1 MWVSMSWKN
10 AIFTEIIVKGGS
22 FHSIKERKGVGTE
35 SVLLVM
41 RRLCVSFYEVAVMLA
56 AVLLLVSCDGGKK
69 AYMDFLYGSMPLP
82 DRMMY
87 PQEWWGK
94 NVEKTLEVRDR
105 MGWDV
110 PEREFR
116 HFVLPLRV
124 NNETLDDFRLVYA
137 DSLCERVEGMTM
149 AEAALEVNHWC
160 HEMATYRPS
169 DARTSSPLATIRAGY
184 GRCGEESVLAVAALR
199 AAGIPARQ
207 VYTPRWAHTDDNHA
221 WVEVYVDGGWHFM
234 GACEPE
240 PVLDLGWFNSSV
252 SRAMLL
258 HTKVFGDYDGPE
270 DVISRTSAYTE
281 INVIRGYVPARRT
294 TVTVVDAQGAPVPDA
309 SVEFKIYN
317 YSEYYTVATYQT
329 DSEGHASLDTGLGDI
344 MVWASKDGMFGLVK
358 ASSEAVT
365 VVLDHAVGEAFSLD
379 FDIVPPV
386 ERPLPSA
393 ATAEQVA
400 ENARRLAEED
410 LIRGARPHGN
420 SSVTRPFL
428 EANGEMAE
436 AVYNS
441 LSWKDMNDVTADVLD
456 DALRQVGP
464 DGFDKW
470 RDCPRIEYEA
480 LYPYFGEIGEG
491 LSFESPL
498 EVYDW
503 VCDNV
508 KVDDASNPQ
517 GLRIPPVFVWR
528 SREADTR
535 SRDIFFV
542 ALCRKFGFQA
552 RLDEVTGKAQYL
564 ADGRWNDVVIADVA
578 PQGRLWLGVPE
589 EAFGPD
595 APANAENPLYYTH
608 FTISKVEQVDGGLTC
623 KLLSFNEEG
632 PLDLVTLFADPYSLD
647 EGYYML
653 TTGRRMADGS
663 VLSRASFFDIRK
675 DERTVVPLVIRSSE
689 AGLPVLGSF
698 DAEQTF
704 RPDGSDGE
712 RSILSATGRGY
723 FLIAVLGRSDEPS
736 IHAMRQLSAA
746 TPALDGWGRPVV
758 LLGGQTATPQA
769 QASPG
774 FGPAPDKAVYGID
787 TGGKVAAMLASG
799 AGAESFR
806 LPVIAV
812 GDSFGRIVY
821 FSQGYNTSLAEDLRA
836 VIDKL

>member
-1 MWVSMSWKN
+1 MKCLDN
-10 AIFTEIIVKGGS
+10 S
-22 FHSIKERKGVGTE
+22 FRPLAWLVAAA
-35 SVLLVM
+35 LL
-41 RRLCVSFYEVAVMLA
+41 A
-56 AVLLLVSCDGGKK
+56 VSCGDGKRG
-69 AYMDFLYGSMPLP
+69 YMEFLYGSMPLP
-82 DRMMY
+82 DREMY
-87 PQEWWGK
+87 GDLWWQE

-137 DSLCERVEGMTM
+137 DSICARVQGMSM

-160 HEMATYRPS
+160 HERASYRPT
-169 DARTSSPLATIRAGY
+169 DARTSSPMATIRAGY

-221 WVEVYVDGGWHFM
+221 WVEVFVDGGWHFM

-258 HTKVFGDYDGPE
+258 HTKVFGNYDGPE

-294 TVTVVDAQGAPVPDA
+294 TVTVVDAQGSPVPDA

-317 YSEYYTVATYQT
+317 YAEYYTVATYKT

-344 MVWASKDGMFGLVK
+344 MVWASKDGMFGLAK
-358 ASSEAVT
+358 GSSENVE
-365 VVLDHAVGEAFSLD
+365 VVLDHSFGEAFSLD
-379 FDIVPPV
+379 FDIVPPA
-386 ERPLPSA
+386 ENPLPSA

-400 ENARRLAEED
+400 ANAKRLEEEE
-410 LIRGARPHGN
+410 LILGARPHGN

-441 LSWKDMNDVTADVLD
+441 LSWKDSNDVTAGVLD
-456 DALRQVGP
+456 DALLHVGL
-464 DGFDKW
+464 DGFNKW

-508 KVDDASNPQ
+508 RINDSANPQ

-542 ALCRKFGFQA
+542 AMCRKFGFPA

-578 PQGRLWLGVPE
+578 PQGELWLGIPE
-589 EAFGPD
+589 EAFRPD
-595 APANAENPLYYTH
+595 APANADNPLYYTH
-608 FTISKVEQVDGGLTC
+608 FTISKVEPTDGGMTC
-623 KLLSFNEEG
+623 KLLSFNEDG
-632 PLDLVTLFADPYSLD
+632 PLDFVTLLADPYSLD

-663 VLSRASFFDIRK
+663 VLSQASFFQVKR
-675 DERTVVPLVIRSSE
+675 DERTIVPLVIRSSE

-704 RPDGSDGE
+704 RPDGSDTE
-712 RSILSATGRGY
+712 RSILSVTGRGY
-723 FLIAVLGRSDEPS
+723 FLVAVLGRSDEPS
-736 IHAMRQLSAA
+736 IHAMRQLSSVA
-746 TPALDGWGRPVV
+746 PALNEWGRPAV
-758 LLGGQTATPQA
+758 LLGGSAPGSQA
-769 QASPG
+769 QVSPG
-774 FGPAPDKAVYGID
+774 FGPAPENAVYGID

-806 LPVIAV
+806 LPVVAV

-821 FSQGYNTSLAEDLRA
+821 FSQGYNTSLAEDLLT

>member
-1 MWVSMSWKN
+1 MRFRRMTMS
-10 AIFTEIIVKGGS
+10 
-22 FHSIKERKGVGTE
+22 
-35 SVLLVM
+35 
-41 RRLCVSFYEVAVMLA
+41 VAVMLP
-56 AVLLLVSCDGGKK
+56 LVSCSDGKREC
-69 AYMDFLYGSMPLP
+69 MEFLSGSMPLP
-82 DRMMY
+82 DRVMY
-87 PQEWWGK
+87 TQEWWEK
-94 NVEKTLEVRDR
+94 NVEKTLEVRER

-110 PEREFR
+110 PEREFL

-137 DSLCERVEGMTM
+137 DSLCDRVRGMTM
-149 AEAALEVNHWC
+149 IEAALEVNHWC
-160 HEMATYRPS
+160 HERATYRPT

-240 PVLDLGWFNSSV
+240 PVLDLGWFNASV

-258 HTKVFGDYDGPE
+258 HTRVFGDYDGPE
-270 DVISRTSAYTE
+270 DVISRTPAYTE

-317 YSEYYTVATYQT
+317 YAEYYTVATYKT
-329 DSEGHASLDTGLGDI
+329 DKEGHASLDTGLGDI
-344 MVWASKDGMFGLVK
+344 MVWASKDGRFGLAK

-365 VVLDHAVGEAFSLD
+365 VTLDHSAGEFFSLD
-379 FDIVPPV
+379 FDIVPPA
-386 ERPLPSA
+386 ENPLPSA

-400 ENARRLAEED
+400 ANAKRLEEED
-410 LIRGARPHGN
+410 MIRNARPHGN
-420 SSVTRPFL
+420 ASVTNAFIKEHEDIGL
-428 EANGEMAE
+428 NL
-436 AVYNS
+436 
-441 LSWKDMNDVTADVLD
+441 LSRLSYKDYNDVTVEVLE
-456 DALRQVGP
+456 DAAGHAGHV
-464 DGFDKW
+464 FDPW
-470 RDCPRIEYEA
+470 TDNPRIELEA
-480 LYPYFGEIGEG
+480 LYPYFAEIGEG
-491 LSFESPL
+491 LSFSSPV
-498 EVYDW
+498 EIYDW

-508 KVDDASNPQ
+508 RLNDSANPQ

-542 ALCRKFGFQA
+542 AMCRKFGFPA

-564 ADGRWNDVVIADVA
+564 ADGRWNDVVIADVS
-578 PQGRLWLGVPE
+578 PQGHLLLGIPE
-589 EAFGPD
+589 EAFRPD
-595 APANAENPLYYTH
+595 APANADNPLYYTH
-608 FTISKVEQVDGGLTC
+608 FTISKLEPSDGGLTC

-632 PLDLVTLFADPYSLD
+632 PLDFLSLFADPYNLD

-663 VLSRASFFDIRK
+663 VLSRASFFEIRR
-675 DERTVVPLVIRSSE
+675 DERTAIPLVIRSSE

-712 RSILSATGRGY
+712 RSIISATGRGY

-746 TPALDGWGRPVV
+746 KPALDGWDRPVV
-758 LLGGQTATPQA
+758 LLGGQTAASQA
-769 QASPG
+769 QTSPG

-806 LPVIAV
+806 LPVVAV

>member
-1 MWVSMSWKN
+1 M
-10 AIFTEIIVKGGS
+10 
-22 FHSIKERKGVGTE
+22 
-35 SVLLVM
+35 
-41 RRLCVSFYEVAVMLA
+41 A
-56 AVLLLVSCDGGKK
+56 AVLMLLVSCGGGKREYVK
-69 AYMDFLYGSMPLP
+69 FLYDSMPLP
-82 DRMMY
+82 DRVMHAG
-87 PQEWWGK
+87 EWWED

-124 NNETLDDFRLVYA
+124 NNENLDDFRLVYA
-137 DSLCERVEGMTM
+137 DSLCERVQGMTM

-160 HEMATYRPS
+160 HERATYRPT

-252 SRAMLL
+252 SRALLL

-294 TVTVVDAQGAPVPDA
+294 TVTVVDEQGTPVSGA

-317 YSEYYTVATYQT
+317 YAEYYTVAKYLT
-329 DSEGHASLDTGLGDI
+329 DKEGHASLDTGLGDL
-344 MVWASKDGMFGLVK
+344 MVWASKSGKFGLAK
-358 ASSEAVT
+358 ASSESVT
-365 VVLDHAVGEAFSLD
+365 VALDHSAGEAFSLD
-379 FDIVPPV
+379 FDVVPPA
-386 ERPLPSA
+386 EDPLPNS

-400 ENARRLAEED
+400 ENARRLAAED
-410 LIRGARPHGN
+410 ALRAARPHGTAPLT
-420 SSVTRPFL
+420 SAFFDAHRDDPI
-428 EANGEMAE
+428 ARQI
-436 AVYNS
+436 YDS
-441 LSWKDMNDVTADVLD
+441 LSDKDRNNDITSEVLE
-456 DALRQVGP
+456 DAYRHCEGR
-464 DGFDKW
+464 FDRW
-470 RDCPRIEYEA
+470 TDSPRIEYEM

-491 LSFESPL
+491 LSFTGPV
-498 EVYDW
+498 EVYKW

-508 KVDDASNPQ
+508 KVNDAANPQ

-535 SRDIFFV
+535 SRDMFFV
-542 ALCRKFGFQA
+542 AMCRKFGFPA

-564 ADGRWNDVVIADVA
+564 AEGRWNDVVLASVP
-578 PQGRLWLGVPE
+578 PQGRLWLGIPE
-589 EAFGPD
+589 DAFSDPLSS
-595 APANAENPLYYTH
+595 NPLYYTH
-608 FTISKVEQVDGGLTC
+608 FTLSKIDVKDGELSC
-623 KLLSFNEEG
+623 NLLSFNENG
-632 PLDLVTLFADPYSLD
+632 PLDFCTLLADPYSLD

-663 VLSRASFFDIRK
+663 VLSRASFFEIK
-675 DERTVVPLVIRSSE
+675 EGERTVVPLEVRSADS
-689 AGLPVLGSF
+689 GLPVLGTF

-704 RPDGSDGE
+704 LPEEASQELVRKGLSVADAPAASE
-712 RSILSATGRGY
+712 TSILSATGRGY
-723 FLIAVLGRSDEPS
+723 FLIAVLGRADEPS
-736 IHAMRQLSAA
+736 IHAMVQLSSA
-746 TPALDGWGRPVV
+746 TPALNSWGRPAVI
-758 LLGGQTATPQA
+758 LGGQ
-769 QASPG
+769 SLPG
-774 FGPAPDKAVYGID
+774 FGPAPDNAVYGID

-799 AGAESFR
+799 AGKEGWL
-806 LPVIAV
+806 LPVVAV

-821 FSQGYNTSLAEDLRA
+821 FSQGYNTSLAEDLRN
-836 VIDKL
+836 VIEKL

>member
-1 MWVSMSWKN
+1 MGCRVLIMRILRVNHLGK
-10 AIFTEIIVKGGS
+10 VKL
-22 FHSIKERKGVGTE
+22 I
-35 SVLLVM
+35 
-41 RRLCVSFYEVAVMLA
+41 A
-56 AVLLLVSCDGGKK
+56 AMMLLVSCSAGKK
-69 AYMDFLYGSMPLP
+69 QYMDFLYASMPLP
-82 DRMMY
+82 DRVMY
-87 PQEWWGK
+87 TQGWWED
-94 NVEKTLEVRDR
+94 NVEKTLDVRGR
-105 MGWDV
+105 MDWDV

-137 DSLCERVEGMTM
+137 DSLCERVKGLSMS
-149 AEAALEVNHWC
+149 EAALEINHWC
-160 HEMATYRPS
+160 HERATYRPT

-221 WVEVYVDGGWHFM
+221 WVEVFVDGGWHFM

-240 PVLDLGWFNSSV
+240 PVLDLGWFNASV

-294 TVTVVDAQGAPVPDA
+294 TVTVVNAQGSPVSDA
-309 SVEFKIYN
+309 TVEFKIYN
-317 YSEYYTVATYQT
+317 YAEYYTVATYKT

-344 MVWASKDGMFGLVK
+344 MVWASKDGRFGLAK
-358 ASSEAVT
+358 GSSESVT
-365 VVLDHAVGEAFSLD
+365 VVLDHSAGEVFSLD
-379 FDIVPPV
+379 FDIVPPS
-386 ERPLPSA
+386 ENPLPSA

-400 ENARRLAEED
+400 DNARRLAEED

-428 EANGEMAE
+428 EANGDMAE

-441 LSWKDMNDVTADVLD
+441 LSWKDMNDVTAGVLY
-456 DALRQVGP
+456 DALRHVGL
-464 DGFDKW
+464 DGFNKW

-508 KVDDASNPQ
+508 RINDSANPQ

-542 ALCRKFGFQA
+542 AMCRKFGFPA

-564 ADGRWNDVVIADVA
+564 ADGRWNDVVIADVT
-578 PQGRLWLGVPE
+578 PQGKLWLGIPE
-589 EAFGPD
+589 EAFRPD
-595 APANAENPLYYTH
+595 APANADNPLYYTH
-608 FTISKVEQVDGGLTC
+608 FTLSKVEQADGALTC

-632 PLDLVTLFADPYSLD
+632 PLDFVTLFSDPYSLD

-663 VLSRASFFDIRK
+663 VLSQASFFEVKR
-675 DERTVVPLVIRSSE
+675 DERTIVPLVIRSSE

-698 DAEQTF
+698 DAEQTL
-704 RPDGSDGE
+704 RPDGSDAE

-723 FLIAVLGRSDEPS
+723 FLIAVLGRGDEPS
-736 IHAMRQLSAA
+736 IHAMRQLSSLA
-746 TPALDGWGRPVV
+746 PVLNGWGRPVV
-758 LLGGQTATPQA
+758 LLGGSAPGSQA
-769 QASPG
+769 QVFPG
-774 FGPAPDKAVYGID
+774 FGPAPENAVYGID

-806 LPVIAV
+806 LPVVAV

-821 FSQGYNTSLAEDLRA
+821 FSQGYNTSLAEDLRN

>member
-1 MWVSMSWKN
+1 MM
-10 AIFTEIIVKGGS
+10 
-22 FHSIKERKGVGTE
+22 
-35 SVLLVM
+35 VM
-41 RRLCVSFYEVAVMLA
+41 RRLRDSFYEVAVMLA
-56 AVLLLVSCDGGKK
+56 TVLLLVSCDGGKK

-82 DRMMY
+82 DWMMY
-87 PQEWWGK
+87 PQVWWEE
-94 NVEKTLEVRDR
+94 NVEKTLEVRER
-105 MGWDV
+105 MGWNV

-160 HEMATYRPS
+160 HERATYRPS

-270 DVISRTSAYTE
+270 DVISKTSAYTE

-294 TVTVVDAQGAPVPDA
+294 TVTVVDAQGSPVPDA

-317 YSEYYTVATYQT
+317 YAEYYTVATYKT
-329 DSEGHASLDTGLGDI
+329 DAEGHASLDTGLGDI
-344 MVWASKDGMFGLVK
+344 MVWASKDGMFGLAK
-358 ASSEAVT
+358 GSSENVE
-365 VVLDHAVGEAFSLD
+365 VVLDHSFGEAFSLD
-379 FDIVPPV
+379 FDIVPPA
-386 ERPLPSA
+386 ENPLPSA

-400 ENARRLAEED
+400 ANAKRLEEED

-420 SSVTRPFL
+420 ASVTNAFIKEHGDIGL
-428 EANGEMAE
+428 NL
-436 AVYNS
+436 
-441 LSWKDMNDVTADVLD
+441 LSRLSSKDYNDVTAAVLE
-456 DALRQVGP
+456 DAA
-464 DGFDKW
+464 DHADHIFDPW
-470 RDCPRIEYEA
+470 TDNPRIELEA
-480 LYPYFGEIGEG
+480 LYPYFAEIGEG
-491 LSFESPL
+491 LSFSSPV
-498 EVYDW
+498 EIYDW

-508 KVDDASNPQ
+508 KVNDASNPQ

-528 SREADTR
+528 CREADTR

-542 ALCRKFGFQA
+542 AMCRKFGFPA
-552 RLDEVTGKAQYL
+552 RLDEVTGKVQYL

-578 PQGRLWLGVPE
+578 PQGKLWLGIPE
-589 EAFGPD
+589 EAFRPD
-595 APANAENPLYYTH
+595 APANADNPLYYTH
-608 FTISKVEQVDGGLTC
+608 FTISKVEPSDGGLTC
-623 KLLSFNEEG
+623 KLLSFNEDG
-632 PLDLVTLFADPYSLD
+632 PLDFVTLFADPYSLD

-663 VLSRASFFDIRK
+663 VLSQASFFEVKR
-675 DERTVVPLVIRSSE
+675 DERTIVPLVIRSSE

-704 RPDGSDGE
+704 RPDGSDTE
-712 RSILSATGRGY
+712 RSILSVTGRGY
-723 FLIAVLGRSDEPS
+723 FLVAVLGRSDEPS
-736 IHAMRQLSAA
+736 IHAMRQLSSMA
-746 TPALDGWGRPVV
+746 PALNEWGRPAV
-758 LLGGQTATPQA
+758 LLGGSVPGSQA
-769 QASPG
+769 QVSPG
-774 FGPAPDKAVYGID
+774 FGPAPENAVYGID

-806 LPVIAV
+806 LPVVAV

-821 FSQGYNTSLAEDLRA
+821 FSQGYNTSLAEDLRT